1 MQKAFNALA
10 GLSFVMSAGLLGAGL
25 YGYSKLPE
33 LQEQLIESAKG
44 MVTDLVSDAVMET
57 VPGKVEEMMP
67 TLPTETG
74 PAIPGF

>member
-10 GLSFVMSAGLLGAGL
+10 GLSFVMSTGLLGAGL
-25 YGYSKLPE
+25 YGYSKVPE
-33 LQEQLIESAKG
+33 LQEQLLESAKG
-44 MVTDLVSDAVMET
+44 MVAHLVSDAVMEA

-67 TLPTETG
+67 TLPTQTG

>member
-33 LQEQLIESAKG
+33 LQEQLLESAKG
-44 MVTDLVSDAVMET
+44 MVTDLVSDAVMEA

-67 TLPTETG
+67 ALPTQTG